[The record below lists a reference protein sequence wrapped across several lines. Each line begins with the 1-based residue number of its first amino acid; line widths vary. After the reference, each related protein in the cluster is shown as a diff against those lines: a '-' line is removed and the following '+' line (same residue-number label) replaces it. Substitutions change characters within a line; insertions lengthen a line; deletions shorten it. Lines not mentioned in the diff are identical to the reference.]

1 MYLLFSA
8 GFIFTLSPATN
19 SLYHVVAPLQYS
31 PHLVYNNN
39 IFMFSFPLSVLFPIK
54 GNQQKYLLIEQN
66 LSFKPQCSAR
76 GIQSVENQSEQIKSE
91 LWSRAAK
98 TDGSRADEVEPSHLH
113 LTGNLTLEI
122 KNLLCKQHICKQRAC
137 VFSYSHTDKHTAFIL
152 CYRFWVTS
160 LHYLRW

>member
-122 KNLLCKQHICKQRAC
+122 KNLLCKQHI
-137 VFSYSHTDKHTAFIL
+137 FS
-152 CYRFWVTS
+152 WP
-160 LHYLRW
+160 